1 MGTPSQVSKRFP
13 KWRIAARFVRKA
25 LSRKLRAVVKYLD
38 HCFSKRT
45 NHGQAIYLVGSY
57 YRRLLYGGASVLT
70 VVILAAS
77 AVSAYAFIQNYLN
90 DQESIFF
97 AQKEAV
103 SAAVERVEA
112 RLRGFTM
119 FQSTTWPLW
128 DRHGEDFIPVPKYQR
143 LLKENN
149 GIVVAGDDITV
160 KPYSIISTLTNP
172 EDAPQLA
179 QAIKILRDISPFP
192 SLHMLEKGSALNSF
206 MYDSSKRFLAIYP
219 SFDAV
224 TGLRKA
230 KSPDLQTFI
239 CQESAVVEK
248 ELAKYPEEELKRG
261 KIVWIPLHW
270 NSFIGEAMAHFAG
283 TIYHGDKRVAVLV
296 FSVRPQ
302 DFPRFFLSKDRETPN
317 FFVIARERA
326 HFIRIQK
333 QVPEVAR
340 YADIALQNWDLFRAA
355 DSKIKLF
362 RVGGTLFF
370 TQHILSPDW
379 VAVYALD
386 WRKLFVGLKGE
397 FTLTLVFTL
406 GLLTI
411 LWVFVFI
418 FERYIFS
425 PIQARSQRVYESEKF
440 NSTVISTAPVGLSV
454 IDIETGKV
462 VIKNDIANRLLKDEP
477 DEVDESYR
485 KLLETYLH
493 TVNQVGKNQPDAFYN
508 EMSFL
513 DIEGKRRDLAVS
525 FAPSRYQGRDV
536 VLCGLSDISA
546 RKEAERLLLEAK
558 RAADNANQA
567 KSMFLAAM
575 GHEIRTPLH
584 GALGNLELLDRE
596 LLQTG
601 QKELVAT
608 IRRSFETLLVLLNDI
623 LDLSKIEAGE
633 LKIESSVF
641 NLKSIIES
649 CARTFSPLILK
660 KGVHFF
666 CLIDPHLHHRFMGDG
681 ARIQQILM
689 NLLSNATKFTDVGK
703 IMLKADLIDDGKGHY
718 RVRFQVA
725 DSGVGIAKQNQ
736 AKLFSPFTQADT
748 SITRRF
754 GGTGLGL
761 SLCKKLSD
769 LMGGTISLTSEEGL
783 GTIFVIDLPLELV
796 SEQPLS
802 KHLEGQSIL
811 LVCSTV
817 LWTDLLTEMF
827 ELGGGVVSSVKH
839 IEDIEISAY
848 SSSTILVIAQSGGNG
863 ELIWQSTVIRH
874 FRGPIVIS
882 PAGPYQPEFRNGA
895 IYVSSL
901 SNRALRKAFQL
912 VLDEDYSQPLTVMH
926 VQKESHEQQGV
937 AILVAEDDPVNRRLL
952 LSQLQALGYNNVEE
966 AVDGKEAFEKCK
978 KKSYDVVLTD
988 LGMPHMDG
996 CDLVHALRDA
1006 NIQTQVIVITA
1017 STISHEGIDI
1027 KTQGVANVLHKP
1039 VLMAQ
1044 LGSALKKVLRVIK
1057 EKLITQPDSSS
1068 VQQISAPEVE
1078 ILVPTQ
1084 SVLSLDLELK
1094 NIFVESWQTDLPAL
1108 QQAFELALQSET
1120 GDTQAFQSQLHKL
1133 WGALA
1138 VLNEQKLSQLCE
1150 QLKDECRAQGI
1161 SAVQTLYEEFVQ
1173 QVNDTARK
1181 YQEGN

>member
-1 MGTPSQVSKRFP
+1 METPFHVSTPFP
-13 KWRIAARFVRKA
+13 KWRVASRLARKI
-25 LSRKLRAVVKYLD
+25 LSRKLRALVKYCD
-38 HCFSKRT
+38 RCFSKSA
-45 NHGQAIYLVGSY
+45 NNGQAIYLVGSY
-57 YRRLLYGGASVLT
+57 YRRLLYGGASILT
-70 VVILAAS
+70 VVILTAS

-112 RLRGFTM
+112 RLRGFIL
-119 FQSTTWPLW
+119 FHSATWRLW
-128 DRHGEDFIPVPKYQR
+128 DRHGEGSLPVAKYQH
-143 LLKENN
+143 LLKKNH
-149 GIVVAGDDITV
+149 GIVMAGSDITV
-160 KPYSIISTLTNP
+160 KPYSIVSTLSK
-172 EDAPQLA
+172 EQDAPQLA
-179 QAIKILRDISPFP
+179 LALKILRDISPFP
-192 SLHMLEKGSALNSF
+192 SLHLLEKGSALNSF

-224 TGLRKA
+224 EGVRKSKA
-230 KSPDLQTFI
+230 SSLQAFI
-239 CQESAVVEK
+239 CQETEVVER
-248 ELAKYPEEELKRG
+248 ELAKYPIEELKRG

-270 NSFIGEAMAHFAG
+270 NSFIGEAMAHYAG
-283 TIYHGDKRVAVLV
+283 VIFHDDKRVAVLV

-302 DFPRFFLSKDRETPN
+302 DFPRFFLDKDRETPN

-326 HFIRIQK
+326 HFIRLQK
-333 QVPEVAR
+333 QSPEMAR
-340 YADIALQNWDLFRAA
+340 FADIALQNWELFRSA
-355 DSKIKLF
+355 DTKIKFF
-362 RVGGTLFF
+362 RKQGSFFF
-370 TQHILSPDW
+370 TQHIVNPDW

-386 WRKLFVGLKGE
+386 WRKLFLGLKGE
-397 FTLTLVFTL
+397 FTLTLLFTL
-406 GLLTI
+406 GLLII

-440 NSTVISTAPVGLSV
+440 NRTVISTAPVGLSV
-454 IDIETGKV
+454 IDLETGKV
-462 VIKNDIANRLLKDEP
+462 VIKNDIANRFLKDEP
-477 DEVDESYR
+477 DEVDESYKR
-485 KLLETYLH
+485 LLETYLH
-493 TVNQVGKNQPDAFYN
+493 TVQQVGKNQEDVFYN

-513 DIEGKRRDLAVS
+513 DIERKPRDLAVS
-525 FAPSRYQGRDV
+525 FAQSRYQGRDV

-584 GALGNLELLDRE
+584 GALGNLELLDRQ
-596 LLQTG
+596 LLQVG
-601 QKELVAT
+601 QKELVST

-633 LKIESSVF
+633 LRLESSIV
-641 NLKSIIES
+641 NLNTIIES

-666 CLIDPHLHHRFMGDG
+666 CLIDPHLCHRFVGDG

-703 IMLKADLIDDGKGHY
+703 IMLRADLIDDSEGQY

-748 SITRRF
+748 TITRRF

-761 SLCKKLSD
+761 SLCKKLCD

-783 GTIFVIDLPLELV
+783 GTIFVIELPFERI
-796 SEQPLS
+796 SEEPLP
-802 KHLEGQSIL
+802 KILTGQSIL
-811 LVCSTV
+811 LVCSTA
-817 LWTDLLTEMF
+817 LWRDLLVELF
-827 ELGGGVVSSVKH
+827 ELSGGVVSSVKH
-839 IEDIEISAY
+839 IEDIEMSAY
-848 SSSTILVIAQSGGNG
+848 PSSTILVIAQSGGNE
-863 ELIWQSTVIRH
+863 ELIWQSTVIRY

-901 SNRALRKAFQL
+901 SSKALRKAL
-912 VLDEDYSQPLTVMH
+912 KIIVNSDYPQPLDAAYIK
-926 VQKESHEQQGV
+926 QEQVSQCDTL
-937 AILVAEDDPVNRRLL
+937 ILVAEDDPVNRKLL
-952 LSQLQALGYNNVEE
+952 VSQLLALGYSNVEE
-966 AVDGKEAFEKCK
+966 ASDGKEAFEKCK
-978 KKSYDVVLTD
+978 KKSYNVVLTD

-996 CDLVHALRDA
+996 CDLVQALRDA
-1006 NIQTQVIVITA
+1006 DIRTPVIVITA
-1017 STISHEGIDI
+1017 STISHEGIDV
-1027 KTQGVANVLHKP
+1027 KTQGIANVLHKP

-1044 LGSALKKVLRVIK
+1044 LGSALKKVLVQSKK
-1057 EKLITQPDSSS
+1057 EPIAQLEAPATTLASAQPA
-1068 VQQISAPEVE
+1068 VG
-1078 ILVPTQ
+1078 LYPTQ
-1084 SVLSLDLELK
+1084 TEPFIDLELK
-1094 NIFVESWQTDLPAL
+1094 NIFIESWQADLPVM
-1108 QQAFELALQSET
+1108 Q
-1120 GDTQAFQSQLHKL
+1120 QAFQSALQSGTGDTKAFLGQLHKL

-1138 VLNEQKLSQLCE
+1138 VLNEKKLSELCV
-1150 QLKDECRAQGI
+1150 QLKEVCCAQGI
-1161 SAVQTLYEEFVQ
+1161 SATQTLYEEFVQ
-1173 QVNDTARK
+1173 QVNKTVSQ
-1181 YQEGN
+1181 YQAGS